1 MFNALI
7 NLIGIPLGFV
17 MKLIYDLVG
26 NYGIAIILF
35 TLVTKLILL
44 PVSYKQQKN
53 AARLQLIN
61 PKLAKLREK
70 YKDKPEKLSLEQTKL
85 YQEENINPYSSC
97 LTSFIPLILL
107 WGVLAVVY
115 QPMTYIMDDKKPV
128 IEEIPSVRS

>member
-1 MFNALI
+1 MNFLI
-7 NLIGIPLGFV
+7 NIVAFPLGFI
-17 MKLIYDLVG
+17 MKLIYSLVG

-53 AARLQLIN
+53 SARLQLIN
-61 PKLAKLREK
+61 PKLKKLQEK
-70 YKDKPEKLSLEQTKL
+70 YKDKPEKMQLEQTKL

-115 QPMTYIMDDKKPV
+115 KL
-128 IEEIPSVRS
+128 